1 MSEGWGALST
11 LKRVSVCLLHSL
23 VGVEDKRAS
32 GEGSE
37 LGAELVQSF
46 QEVPGDR
53 PLQEKQEP
61 SCSLP
66 HSRRLCG
73 ECIIR
78 PSVIT
83 SLDLP
88 RTLRLPPPNLPYKF
102 ILLKKLKM
110 SVFCEHCINELSPR
124 MTEGGKEEEA
134 RRTVLPLSLAQQ
146 RAGRG
151 CFLCR
156 KRTGPLGSAAVLR
169 RAFLPACLDSLRT
182 ALGTFPTRYW

>member
-1 MSEGWGALST
+1 MCQASRRSSE
-11 LKRVSVCLLHSL
+11 
-23 VGVEDKRAS
+23 E
-32 GEGSE
+32 E
-37 LGAELVQSF
+37 
-46 QEVPGDR
+46 
-53 PLQEKQEP
+53 QEP

-66 HSRRLCG
+66 VPEGSAG

-83 SLDLP
+83 SLNLP

-134 RRTVLPLSLAQQ
+134 REDIPHFSSAQQ
-146 RAGRG
+146 RAQRG
-151 CFLCR
+151 CCLRR
-156 KRTGPLGSAAVLR
+156 KRARVLGSGTVPR
-169 RAFLPACLDSLRT
+169 RALWPACLDPPEDSVGASPARS
-182 ALGTFPTRYW
+182 

>member
-1 MSEGWGALST
+1 MALGGHRRCGGESGVGSSAQSE
-11 LKRVSVCLLHSL
+11 RLLHSL
-23 VGVEDKRAS
+23 VGVEDMRAS

-37 LGAELVQSF
+37 IGAELVQGF
-46 QEVPGDR
+46 QEVLGDG
-53 PLQEKQEP
+53 PLRGEQEL

-66 HSRRLCG
+66 HSRRLWS

-83 SLDLP
+83 SLNLP
-88 RTLRLPPPNLPYKF
+88 RTPRLPPPNLPYKF

-134 RRTVLPLSLAQQ
+134 WEDIPHFELGPAESPARLLSVWE
-146 RAGRG
+146 GE
-151 CFLCR
+151 
-156 KRTGPLGSAAVLR
+156 
-169 RAFLPACLDSLRT
+169 
-182 ALGTFPTRYW
+182 

>member
-1 MSEGWGALST
+1 MCGGALST
-11 LKRVSVCLLHSL
+11 LKRVRVCLFHSL
-23 VGVEDKRAS
+23 VGVEDKRTS

-46 QEVPGDR
+46 QEVPGDC
-53 PLQEKQEP
+53 PLQEEQEP

-83 SLDLP
+83 SLNLP

-134 RRTVLPLSLAQQ
+134 WRTFLTLSLAQQ
-146 RAGRG
+146 RASEAAFCAGRG
-151 CFLCR
+151 Q
-156 KRTGPLGSAAVLR
+156 GH
-169 RAFLPACLDSLRT
+169 
-182 ALGTFPTRYW
+182 

>member
-1 MSEGWGALST
+1 M
-11 LKRVSVCLLHSL
+11 
-23 VGVEDKRAS
+23 RAS

-37 LGAELVQSF
+37 IGAELVPRF
-46 QEVPGDR
+46 QEV
-53 PLQEKQEP
+53 LLQEP

-66 HSRRLCG
+66 GSRRLWS

-110 SVFCEHCINELSPR
+110 SVFCEHCINELSSL
-124 MTEGGKEEEA
+124 MTEGGKEEEEKA
-134 RRTVLPLSLAQQ
+134 
-146 RAGRG
+146 
-151 CFLCR
+151 
-156 KRTGPLGSAAVLR
+156 
-169 RAFLPACLDSLRT
+169 
-182 ALGTFPTRYW
+182 